1 LDMTKQRIAAL
12 SDVPPA
18 SADPTPVASP
28 SPLPQPR
35 VQNVPPFVAPPV
47 AQRGPDIPTESK
59 SNAAPQP
66 SSGIN
71 PMLVVI
77 FIVGAVIGAIVVFN
91 NIRRREEARRR
102 AAERQQLVAKY
113 GDEIADRILAHTI
126 WQGMTDE
133 QLVESWGGPADKDY
147 EIKKTIT
154 KETWKYGQTG
164 RNRFS
169 NRVFLEN
176 GVVIGWKQ

>member
-1 LDMTKQRIAAL
+1 
-12 SDVPPA
+12 
-18 SADPTPVASP
+18 
-28 SPLPQPR
+28 
-35 VQNVPPFVAPPV
+35 
-47 AQRGPDIPTESK
+47 
-59 SNAAPQP
+59 
-66 SSGIN
+66 
-71 PMLVVI
+71 MLVAI

-91 NIRRREEARRR
+91 NIRRREEERRR
-102 AAERQQLVAKY
+102 AAERQRLVAKY
-113 GDEIADRILAHTI
+113 GEEIADRILAHTI
-126 WQGMTDE
+126 WQGMADE

-176 GVVIGWKQ
+176 GVVIGWKK